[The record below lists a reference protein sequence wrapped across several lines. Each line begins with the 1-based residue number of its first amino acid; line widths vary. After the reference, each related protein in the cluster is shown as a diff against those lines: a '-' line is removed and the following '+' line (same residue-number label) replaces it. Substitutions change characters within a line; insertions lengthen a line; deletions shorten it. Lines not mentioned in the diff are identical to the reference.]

1 MDRRV
6 NLALL
11 SLAAAYFTLGVGS
24 LAVIALVQP
33 MAADLGTSVAAI
45 ANLLTAFALAFAFS
59 APLAQVVLGGVRRRT
74 LLLGGLLVMS
84 ASAAL
89 GAVLQDYWAVF
100 GTRVAMGIGAAVVG
114 PTCSAIGAGLVRPE
128 QQGRALALVFSG
140 MTLATVIG
148 VPLCAWLGGW
158 LGWRAVFLLVAVVAL
173 ASAAA
178 VFAVVHDRSH
188 GARVNLA
195 ALLQV
200 LARRR
205 SGLAVATTLLQMASQ
220 FATYALITP
229 FLTERM
235 GASAAWAVAALFVFG
250 VGGILGNLLAG
261 GLADRIGADRTVGWS
276 LAGLGASYLLLI
288 VAPASMWMAVPLL
301 VVWAV
306 AGILFQAPQQKR
318 LVQIDPGARGLLLA
332 SNASALYLGMSA
344 GSFLA
349 GAAHHAWGAAA
360 LPAVS
365 LLLLALAEWS
375 FIRSR

>member
-6 NLALL
+6 NPALL
-11 SLAAAYFTLGVGS
+11 ALAAAYFTLGVGS

-45 ANLLTAFALAFAFS
+45 ANLLTAFALAFALS
-59 APLAQVVLGGVRRRT
+59 APLAQVLLGGLRRRT
-74 LLLGGLLVMS
+74 LLLGGLLSMS

-89 GAVLQDYWAVF
+89 GAVLDDYWAVF
-100 GTRVAMGIGAAVVG
+100 ATRVAMGVGAAVVG

-158 LGWRAVFLLVAVVAL
+158 LGWRAVFLLVGAVAL
-173 ASAAA
+173 AAA
-178 VFAVVHDRSH
+178 VAVSALVHDRSH
-188 GARVNLA
+188 GARVNLV
-195 ALLQV
+195 ALVQV
-200 LARRR
+200 LTRRR

-229 FLTERM
+229 FLADRL
-235 GASAAWAVAALFVFG
+235 GASAGWTVAALFVFG
-250 VGGILGNLLAG
+250 VGGIVGNLLAG
-261 GLADRIGADRTVGWS
+261 ALADRIGAERTVGWS
-276 LAGLGASYLLLI
+276 LAGLGASYALLI
-288 VAPASMWMAVPLL
+288 VVPASIWLAVPLI
-301 VVWAV
+301 VAWAV

-318 LVQIDPGARGLLLA
+318 LVQIDPARRGLLLA

-349 GAAHHAWGAAA
+349 GSTHQAWGAAA
-360 LPAVS
+360 LPGVS
-365 LLLLALAEWS
+365 LLLLAVAAWS
-375 FIRSR
+375 FMQSR

>member
-6 NLALL
+6 RLALL

-33 MAADLGTSVAAI
+33 MARDLGTSVAAI
-45 ANLLTAFALAFAFS
+45 ANLLTAFALAFALS
-59 APLAQVVLGGVRRRT
+59 APFAQVLLGGLRRRS

-84 ASAAL
+84 ASAVLAAGL
-89 GAVLQDYWAVF
+89 DDYGAVLA
-100 GTRVAMGIGAAVVG
+100 TRVAMGVGAAVVG

-158 LGWRAVFLLVAVVAL
+158 LGWRAVFLLVGTVAL
-173 ASAAA
+173 AAAVA
-178 VFAVVHDRSH
+178 VFALVHDRSH
-188 GARVNLA
+188 GARVNLL

-229 FLTERM
+229 YMTERL
-235 GASAAWAVAALFVFG
+235 GASATWAVAALFLFG
-250 VGGILGNLLAG
+250 MGGIVGNLLAG

-276 LAGLGASYLLLI
+276 LAGLGASYALLI
-288 VAPASMWMAVPLL
+288 VVPANVWLAVPLL

-349 GAAHHAWGAAA
+349 GAAHGAWGAAA
-360 LPAVS
+360 LPAMS
-365 LLLLALAEWS
+365 LLLLALAAWS
-375 FIRSR
+375 FRQSR